1 MNFDQRPTVAPTP
14 ACEPTERA
22 LDLIDDDADAAEIR
36 FDLLLRQNEVL
47 RTKGADDRIQSL
59 RHLAC

>member
-1 MNFDQRPTVAPTP
+1 MNFDQWPTVAPTP

-22 LDLIDDDADAAEIR
+22 LDLIDDDADSAEIR

-59 RHLAC
+59 RQLVC